1 MLAAFRRRSFCDML
15 FDFAVLDPRLTEL
28 PTLEGMTEEEEIT
41 LLTGLLNRNPP
52 RYRGAA
58 RGEGEGRSQARRRTP
73 AQSRAGRAAARAT
86 RGAVVQPAGTAIGA
100 STSGTASRGRV
111 LLLRDE
117 PEPVTEQEEN
127 VPSEEVENQDV
138 FGDAED
144 DEEVVE
150 KSPEIHE
157 IADSEEREGGTAGEF
172 DDGLDGEGE
181 IEVSTQAGGKAAEAG
196 SSRAVEEKE
205 SAEAGGTSTVLMLEN
220 PTTEGRTPEV
230 PRRRKRVRSAGSGR
244 KLTLS
249 AQIGRRVKRRG
260 NVDLMAGVSAG
271 DASGTEDEVGPVDA
285 RRVGR
290 GNLFGAGP
298 PGQVGLTED
307 DFEKLDGLGWKK
319 LVRRSELHHR
329 KVCVCAVAFVISV

>member
-1 MLAAFRRRSFCDML
+1 MLL
-15 FDFAVLDPRLTEL
+15 EFAVLDPRLTEL
-28 PTLEGMTEEEEIT
+28 PPLEGMTDEEEIK

-73 AQSRAGRAAARAT
+73 AQGRAGRAAARAI

-117 PEPVTEQEEN
+117 PEPATEQEEN
-127 VPSEEVENQDV
+127 APSEEVENQDV

-157 IADSEEREGGTAGEF
+157 IADSEERVGGGHTTAGEF
-172 DDGLDGEGE
+172 DDGLGGEGE
-181 IEVSTQAGGKAAEAG
+181 TEVSTQAGGKAVEAG
-196 SSRAVEEKE
+196 SSRVVEEKE
-205 SAEAGGTSTVLMLEN
+205 SVEAGGTPTVLMLEN
-220 PTTEGRTPEV
+220 PTTEGQTPEV
-230 PRRRKRVRSAGSGR
+230 SRRRKRVRSAGSGR

-271 DASGTEDEVGPVDA
+271 DASGTEDE
-285 RRVGR
+285 
-290 GNLFGAGP
+290 
-298 PGQVGLTED
+298 
-307 DFEKLDGLGWKK
+307 
-319 LVRRSELHHR
+319 
-329 KVCVCAVAFVISV
+329 SVPLSSGSPTSIQSTSRQPQHLSLIHI

>member
-1 MLAAFRRRSFCDML
+1 M
-15 FDFAVLDPRLTEL
+15 
-28 PTLEGMTEEEEIT
+28 
-41 LLTGLLNRNPP
+41 
-52 RYRGAA
+52 
-58 RGEGEGRSQARRRTP
+58 
-73 AQSRAGRAAARAT
+73 
-86 RGAVVQPAGTAIGA
+86 
-100 STSGTASRGRV
+100 

-117 PEPVTEQEEN
+117 PEPATEQEEN

-138 FGDAED
+138 FGDADD
-144 DEEVVE
+144 DEEDVE
-150 KSPEIHE
+150 RSPEIHE
-157 IADSEEREGGTAGEF
+157 IADSEEREGGGHTTAGEF
-172 DDGLDGEGE
+172 DDGLGGEGE
-181 IEVSTQAGGKAAEAG
+181 TEVSVQTGGKVAEAG
-196 SSRAVEEKE
+196 SSRAVGEKE
-205 SAEAGGTSTVLMLEN
+205 GVEVGGSSTVLMLEN
-220 PTTEGRTPEV
+220 PTAEVQTPDV
-230 PRRRKRVRSAGSGR
+230 PRRRKRVRSVGSGR

-271 DASGTEDEVGPVDA
+271 DASGTEDELGPVDA

-329 KVCVCAVAFVISV
+329 KVCVVQLLLHLAF

>member
-1 MLAAFRRRSFCDML
+1 MLL
-15 FDFAVLDPRLTEL
+15 ELAVLDPRLTEL
-28 PTLEGMTEEEEIT
+28 PPLEGMTDEEEIK

-52 RYRGAA
+52 KYRGAA
-58 RGEGEGRSQARRRTP
+58 RVEGEGRSQARRRTP

-86 RGAVVQPAGTAIGA
+86 RGAVVQPAGSAIGA

-117 PEPVTEQEEN
+117 PEPVTEQEET
-127 VPSEEVENQDV
+127 VPSEEVENQGV
-138 FGDAED
+138 FGDADD
-144 DEEVVE
+144 DEEDVE
-150 KSPEIHE
+150 RSPEIHE
-157 IADSEEREGGTAGEF
+157 IADSEEREGGGHTTAGEF
-172 DDGLDGEGE
+172 DDGLGGEGE
-181 IEVSTQAGGKAAEAG
+181 TGVSVQAGGKVVEAG
-196 SSRAVEEKE
+196 SSRAAGEKGVVEV
-205 SAEAGGTSTVLMLEN
+205 GGSSTVLMLEN
-220 PTTEGRTPEV
+220 LTTEGRTPEV

-329 KVCVCAVAFVISV
+329 KVCVCAVAFVLSV

>member
-1 MLAAFRRRSFCDML
+1 MLL
-15 FDFAVLDPRLTEL
+15 EFAVLDPRLTEL
-28 PTLEGMTEEEEIT
+28 PPLEGMTDEEEIK

-73 AQSRAGRAAARAT
+73 AQSRAGRAAARAS
-86 RGAVVQPAGTAIGA
+86 RGVVVQTSGTAIGA

-117 PEPVTEQEEN
+117 PEPATEQEEN

-138 FGDAED
+138 FGDADD
-144 DEEVVE
+144 DEEEVE

-157 IADSEEREGGTAGEF
+157 IADSEEREGGGHTTAGEF
-172 DDGLDGEGE
+172 DDGLGGEGE
-181 IEVSTQAGGKAAEAG
+181 TEVSVQTGGKVAEAG
-196 SSRAVEEKE
+196 SSRAVGEKE
-205 SAEAGGTSTVLMLEN
+205 GVEVGGSSTVLMLEN
-220 PTTEGRTPEV
+220 PTAEVQTPDV
-230 PRRRKRVRSAGSGR
+230 PRRRKRVRSVGSGR

-271 DASGTEDEVGPVDA
+271 DASGTEDELGPLDA

-329 KVCVCAVAFVISV
+329 KVCVVQLLLHLAF